1 MATNNSRQLN
11 QFNPVRNNYGTL
23 GTNNF
28 SWGYSY
34 INQSYGKSIN
44 LSQKIVLGNISDVSQ
59 LDNYTEN
66 TIYNLDGELKWQDR
80 NILLGRY
87 EDIVD
92 FINADN
98 GFAIELSSLSDVPS
112 YSTQGLT
119 DNGKFLRVNN
129 GRLEWHRPIVSWTE
143 LGLPAYSAASHSGHS
158 LQVSDNGNLFWGAT
172 GNLADLSEFTTL
184 DGHAELDDYISFS
197 DASDGTT
204 KKISIRHLM
213 DSYNLKLSEESDDL
227 PDIVTDSDGNE
238 VKNPLKEITT
248 KVEFVDLNGDGQ
260 AETEL
265 PVEVTPVTAENL
277 NSIISSDSGLEIIE
291 VCKDLSGKVI
301 DCSIGDS
308 PNPEVIY
315 KTKQLSLAKTI
326 ESKRIFAIV
335 SENQSAYQGDGGNNS
350 VPELVDFYVNFSPIG
365 GVERNN
371 SLLGKVFNNEFASF
385 STALRSLNNAT
396 PDGGEAYLLVK
407 GKVIHVGPLGTIVG
421 IENLN
426 ILDYNLY
433 MMALEVNSSGGPHGD
448 KVWRSDS
455 TYQAGNCVQDAVATN
470 RTDPAGDHHY
480 YRCLKN
486 HTSGN
491 TRPANDTTNWARLTA
506 NRAHM
511 AFSVTSANQCRIV
524 NCNGSGASELVE
536 PFANNSPWNSKTLWS
551 SAYKNNITNFQPFG
565 GLNSSSRASIQSILP
580 TTDDVA
586 YSSAINLWL
595 GNSGITNIAGL
606 CFYLHAG
613 QRTSGQTYNHAL
625 LRFDK
630 GEFNINNTN
639 FSFLSSPSSISVS
652 PRDTV
657 YHLIDLIG
665 GCYVRSYDS
674 TWGATDPNPYGGNL
688 IKHGMAIIS
697 ESNMFSNILINI
709 QQKSKF
715 ESGTE
720 YWNYIQKNSTLL
732 HARVHFHGQ
741 FNINIFSRLDG
752 GSQFFG
758 GNIGH
763 TFSPEATFTNTM
775 SASLFNNDGNLINSK
790 LSDNK
795 GPTTLTSSNW
805 SPNGSA
811 ICSFHGSEFSSI
823 RLPRSGS
830 LSIPGNL
837 GYKLLT
843 NDGFST
849 IFGYDDLNQFT
860 SAQSLESSEKT
871 NINLS

>member
-385 STALRSLNNAT
+385 STALRSLDNAT

-830 LSIPGNL
+830 LSIPGNS

>member
-23 GTNNF
+23 GTSDF

-44 LSQKIVLGNISDVSQ
+44 LSQKIVIDSISDISQ

-98 GFAIELSSLSDVPS
+98 GFAIELSSLSDVPA

-119 DNGKFLRVNN
+119 DSGKFLRVNN
-129 GRLEWHRPIVSWTE
+129 GRLEWHKPIVSWTE

-158 LQVSDNGNLFWGAT
+158 LQVNDAGNLFWGAT
-172 GNLADLSEFTTL
+172 GSLSDLSEFTTL
-184 DGHAELDDYISFS
+184 DGYAELDDYISFS
-197 DASDGTT
+197 DISDNTT

-213 DSYNLKLSEESDDL
+213 DSYHLKLSEESEEL

-248 KVEFVDLNGDGQ
+248 KVEFVDLNGDGIP
-260 AETEL
+260 ETEL
-265 PVEVTPVTAENL
+265 PVEITPVTAENL
-277 NSIISSDSGLEIIE
+277 DSIISSDSGLEIIE
-291 VCKDLSGKVI
+291 VCKDLSGKVV
-301 DCSIGDS
+301 DCAIGDA
-308 PNPEVIY
+308 PNPQVVY
-315 KTKQLSLAKTI
+315 KTKQLSIAKTI

-335 SENQSAYQGDGGNNS
+335 SENYNAFQGDGGITS
-350 VPELVDFYVNFSPIG
+350 APELVDFYVNFSPIG

-371 SLLGKVFNNEFASF
+371 ILLGKVFNNEFASF
-385 STALRSLNNAT
+385 GTALKFLDDAT

-407 GKVIHVGPLGTIVG
+407 GNVIQTGPLGAIVNT
-421 IENLN
+421 ETLN

-433 MMALEVNSSGGPHGD
+433 MMVLEINSSGGPHTD
-448 KVWRSDS
+448 RVWRSDS
-455 TYQAGNCVQDAVATN
+455 GYQAGNCVQDTVASN

-491 TRPANDTTNWARLTA
+491 TRPANDTTNWVRLTA

-511 AFSVTSANQCRIV
+511 AFSVTSGNECRIV

-551 SAYKNNITNFQPFG
+551 STYKNNITNYQKFG
-565 GLNSSSRASIQSILP
+565 GIGSNSRASVTCILP

-586 YSSAINLWL
+586 YTATINLWI
-595 GNSGITNIAGL
+595 GNSGITNIVGL

-613 QRTSGQTYNHAL
+613 QRTTGQTYNHAM

-639 FSFLSSPSSISVS
+639 FSFLPSPRGMSIE
-652 PRDTV
+652 PRDTQ

-674 TWGATDPNPYGGNL
+674 TWGATDPNPYGGSL
-688 IKHGMAIIS
+688 AKHGMAIIS
-697 ESNMFSNILINI
+697 DPNLFSNVLINI
-709 QQKSKF
+709 QQGSRF
-715 ESGTE
+715 QSGTE
-720 YWNYIQKNSTLL
+720 YWNHLQKDGTLL
-732 HARVHFHGQ
+732 HSRVHFHGQ
-741 FNINIFSRLDG
+741 FNFNIFSRLDG

-775 SASLFNNDGNLINSK
+775 SAGLFTNDGNLNNSK

-795 GPTTLTSSNW
+795 GPTTLQDSNW
-805 SPNGSA
+805 STNGSQM
-811 ICSFHGSEFSSI
+811 CSFHASEFSSI
-823 RLPRSGS
+823 RLPGDGS
-830 LSIPGNL
+830 ASVPGNL

-843 NDGFST
+843 NDGFAT
-849 IFGYDDLNQFT
+849 IFGYDYLNQFT
-860 SAQSLESSEKT
+860 SAQSLNSSEKT